1 MLFLTNYGF
10 LNVVFEPQFIGV
22 FTLQTNDRSALEPFE
37 DRGPSTVMVN
47 ANDITYPYVLHV
59 RKEIVAEVLDCPALL
74 WECELATKPVSAKPF
89 AFAIEGFDRD
99 YAQPVLTYSRPDEL
113 PGLTDSL
120 HSLEN
125 IAIYPMYVDVRKDMN
140 RAGGKF

>member
-1 MLFLTNYGF
+1 MLFLTDQGF
-10 LNVVFEPQFIGV
+10 LNVVVEPQFTGV

-37 DRGPSTVMVN
+37 NQGPAKVMVN
-47 ANDITYPYVLHV
+47 PQDITYPYVLHV

-74 WECELATKPVSAKPF
+74 WECELATRAISAKPL

-99 YAQPVLTYSRPDEL
+99 YAQPVLTYSRLDEL
-113 PGLTDSL
+113 AGLKESL

-140 RAGGKF
+140 VEGH